1 MTKPALLAMPGNEA
15 FAARL
20 ASHLDADLATLTV
33 RRFPDG
39 ESYVRIVDD
48 VAQRH
53 VAIVCSLR
61 NPDPQILSLIFAAR
75 AALELGAA
83 QVGLI
88 APYLAYLR
96 HDKRFH
102 SGEALSS
109 AYFAELLS
117 GTFSWL
123 VTVDPHLHRWHSLQ
137 DVYSLQSVVVHAAED
152 VGRWIRDNVAEPKL
166 IGPDEESR
174 QWVSAVAR
182 AAGAEFIVVEKTR
195 RGDRDVSVRLPD
207 VSDWVDVT
215 PVLVDDIVSSAHT
228 LISVLKQWPSALVR
242 RPICVAVH
250 GVFADGAYEELM
262 AAGPGGVVT
271 TNTIPHVSNAIDI
284 ASQMA
289 MAIRPLVSAPR
300 STDSQS
306 RTSDSAGADGR

>member
-1 MTKPALLAMPGNEA
+1 MKKPVLLAMPGNQE

-20 ASHLDADLATLTV
+20 ATHLDVDEATLAV

-61 NPDPQILSLIFAAR
+61 EPDPQILSLIFAAR
-75 AALELGAA
+75 EALELGATTI
-83 QVGLI
+83 GLI

-96 HDKRFH
+96 QDKRFH

-117 GTFSWL
+117 RYFSWL
-123 VTVDPHLHRWHSLQ
+123 VTVDPHLHRWHSLTEL
-137 DVYSLQSVVVHAAED
+137 YSLQSAVVHVAGELGA
-152 VGRWIRDNVAEPKL
+152 WIRDNVPHPRL
-166 IGPDEESR
+166 VGPDEESR
-174 QWVSAVAR
+174 QWVSAVAQ

-195 RGDRDVSVRLPD
+195 RGDREVSVHLPD

-228 LISVLKQWPSALVR
+228 LISVLNQWPPGLPQ
-242 RPICVAVH
+242 RPLCVAVH
-250 GVFADGAYEELM
+250 GVFADGAYRELL
-262 AAGPGGVVT
+262 AAKPARVVT
-271 TNTIPHVSNAIDI
+271 TNTIAHESNAID
-284 ASQMA
+284 ATA
-289 MAIRPLVSAPR
+289 RVAAALRPLISAR
-300 STDSQS
+300 SIDSSS
-306 RTSDSAGADGR
+306 R